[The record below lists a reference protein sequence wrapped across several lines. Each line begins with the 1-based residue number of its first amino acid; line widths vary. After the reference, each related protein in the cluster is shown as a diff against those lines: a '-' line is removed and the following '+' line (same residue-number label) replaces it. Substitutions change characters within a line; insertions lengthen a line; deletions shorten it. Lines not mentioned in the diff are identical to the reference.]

1 MMDNATFRESMNAVA
16 VAASKVSAQEPG
28 IHDLLACLGDLAKE
42 NRGLS
47 YQIRDNL
54 FGLIPTEGNSCEKTI
69 GCAKDA
75 VVLSFVVS
83 LGLAIYVE
91 KRFGAY
97 SWLFLVIAFLS
108 FLVSIIMLVVIIV
121 NNTNVDSYV
130 AENQMRY
137 EMLVYQYENDI
148 YDNDN
153 DLGKREL
160 MEDIQK
166 WNEDLA
172 YRRKSQDDFW
182 VGIFY
187 PNVHDQFEFIELK

>member
-1 MMDNATFRESMNAVA
+1 M
-16 VAASKVSAQEPG
+16 
-28 IHDLLACLGDLAKE
+28 
-42 NRGLS
+42 
-47 YQIRDNL
+47 L
-54 FGLIPTEGNSCEKTI
+54 FWL
-69 GCAKDA
+69 
-75 VVLSFVVS
+75 VVLSIVIC
-83 LGLAIYVE
+83 LGLAVYLE
-91 KRFGAY
+91 KRFCDY
-97 SWLFLVIAFLS
+97 SGPFLVIAIIGFI
-108 FLVSIIMLVVIIV
+108 VAIIMLIVIIV
-121 NNTNVDSYV
+121 ENTNVDAYV

-160 MEDIQK
+160 MEDIQE